1 MSIRALVPE
10 PVKQVA
16 RNFRDSRFKW
26 RYIDNLSPMLKYKAK
41 PGLLTGEARRVLDD
55 LNRDG
60 IAITTAQKLL
70 SDSRMFP
77 DLKGEVDR
85 LEQKLAPDL
94 NRSRQEAEGVA
105 EHKTFI
111 FNLLGDRPTLDLKD
125 IMVRFALQKDLLQIA
140 NAYFGMLTHMRFYNV
155 WHTFA
160 TQAPAR
166 RSQLWHRDPED
177 YLILKVFVY
186 LSDVDD
192 GAGPFTYAPCTH
204 QKGSVQSEP
213 EYFRE
218 TNRKAKR
225 SEDEQM
231 DAIVA
236 KEKWIKAVGETG
248 TIIFGDTRGYHK
260 GGLARTHD
268 RIMYNCMFTSP
279 ASKTKDMFQRPA
291 ALTANGL
298 SREQAF
304 ALRLAD

>member
-1 MSIRALVPE
+1 MIKKYIPE
-10 PVKQVA
+10 NVKQIA
-16 RNFRDSRFKW
+16 RSLRDSTLKW
-26 RYIDNLSPMLKYKAK
+26 RYIDNLAPLIKYTVK
-41 PGLLTGEARRVLDD
+41 PKSLSGEARRVLAD

-60 IAITTAQKLL
+60 IAITTAKKLL
-70 SDSRMFP
+70 SDYSLYQQL
-77 DLKGEVDR
+77 DTEVDR
-85 LEQKLAPDL
+85 IEKKLASELD
-94 NRSRQEAEGVA
+94 RARREAEGVA
-105 EHKTFI
+105 ERKTFI
-111 FNLLGDRPTLDLKD
+111 FNLLGDRPTLDLDD
-125 IMVRFALQKDLLQIA
+125 IMVRFALQKELLQMA

-177 YLILKVFVY
+177 HLILKVFVY

-192 GAGPFTYAPCTH
+192 GAGPFTYAPSTH
-204 QKGSVQSEP
+204 LKGEIHLDP

-231 DAIVA
+231 AAIVPA
-236 KEKWIKAVGETG
+236 ERWIKGVGEAG
-248 TIIFGDTRGYHK
+248 TIIFADTRGYHK

-279 ASKTKDMFQRPA
+279 ASKTKELFVRPA
-291 ALTANGL
+291 QLNGNKL
-298 SREQAF
+298 NREQAF
-304 ALRLAD
+304 ALKLAK